1 MHFLEELKERWLVF
15 WNKTAPAREA
25 LSSAWKAV
33 DRVFTRVIK
42 YISKFRKIFLAVPV
56 AWGAVSL
63 AIYNQGHLPRVVGLD
78 LQSNGEFTIRIIRE
92 LAVLGPMAITALCL
106 LLMFISKKT
115 LTPWFVSLVSLLL
128 PLVIL
133 LTNVFPR

>member
-1 MHFLEELKERWLVF
+1 MQFLEELKERWMAF
-15 WNKTAPAREA
+15 WNTTAPARQA
-25 LSSAWKAV
+25 VASAWKAV
-33 DRVFTRVIK
+33 DRVFTRVVK
-42 YISKFRKIFLAVPV
+42 YIAKFRKIFLAIPV
-56 AWGAVSL
+56 AWGAVYL
-63 AIYNQGHLPRVVGLD
+63 AIYNQSHLPRIVGLD
-78 LQSNGEFTIRIIRE
+78 LQSSGEFTIRIIRE